1 MRALS
6 QPVRNSRLLMPD
18 QTSIVVSLF
27 LIFTGAAV
35 VTTLAL
41 YARQAMIVGYILL
54 GMAFGPWGLSWVGDT
69 ALIADIAEIGIIF
82 LLFLLGL
89 DLTPQKL
96 ALLFR
101 QTTLVTFITSVIFCV
116 SGWAIARGFGFTPG
130 ESMLVGVSAM
140 FSSTIVGIKLLPTTV
155 LHHKHAGEVIISVLL
170 LQDFVAILVML
181 VLQGMESA
189 GVTEVGAVLK
199 DIGLL
204 LLALPVLVAVTWVL
218 ERYVLLA
225 LFRRF
230 DRVQEYVF
238 LLTIAWC
245 LGIAQMA
252 HSVGLSYEI
261 GAFIGGITVATN
273 PIAQF
278 IAISLKPLRDFFL
291 VLFFFA
297 LGASLD
303 LDLVS
308 TVLLPAFAL
317 GLTMLVIKPLAFRYT
332 LGGLIKT
339 KPLAWETGFRLG
351 QMSEFSLL
359 ITFLAMQSPFI
370 SKEVVFMI
378 QLATVITFIGSST
391 VVVLNFPTPV
401 AVSDRL
407 RRD

>member
-1 MRALS
+1 
-6 QPVRNSRLLMPD
+6 
-18 QTSIVVSLF
+18 
-27 LIFTGAAV
+27 
-35 VTTLAL
+35 
-41 YARQAMIVGYILL
+41 
-54 GMAFGPWGLSWVGDT
+54 
-69 ALIADIAEIGIIF
+69 
-82 LLFLLGL
+82 
-89 DLTPQKL
+89 
-96 ALLFR
+96 
-101 QTTLVTFITSVIFCV
+101 
-116 SGWAIARGFGFTPG
+116 
-130 ESMLVGVSAM
+130 MLVGVSAM

-155 LHHKHAGEVIISVLL
+155 LHHKHTGEVIISVLL

-204 LLALPVLVAVTWVL
+204 LLALPALVAVTWVL

-252 HSVGLSYEI
+252 HSIGLSYEI
-261 GAFIGGITVATN
+261 GAFIGGIIVATN

-303 LDLVS
+303 LDLVP
-308 TVLLPAFAL
+308 TVLLPAFVL
-317 GLTMLVIKPLAFRYT
+317 GMTMLVIKPLAFRFT
-332 LGGLIKT
+332 LGGLINT